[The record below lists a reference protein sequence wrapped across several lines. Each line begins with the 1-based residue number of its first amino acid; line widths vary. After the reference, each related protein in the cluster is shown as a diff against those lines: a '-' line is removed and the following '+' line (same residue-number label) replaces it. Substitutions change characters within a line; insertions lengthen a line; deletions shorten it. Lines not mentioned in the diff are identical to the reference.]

1 MRVLLPDSSELE
13 LPDGATGLD
22 AARAIGPKLAEQA
35 VLIRQNGNVQD
46 LRLPLAD
53 GQPIQILTTRDTED
67 PDALYVLRHSAAHLL
82 AEAVRKLY
90 PGVKIAIGPP
100 IENGFYYD
108 FEFPEPIRE
117 EDLEKIEAE
126 VQRELKEGRTWERE
140 EVSADEAKRRF
151 EAEGERYKVELV
163 DTAEGEISL
172 YTQGEFTDLCRGPHL
187 QDSKPIKAI
196 KLTSL
201 AGAYWR
207 GDEKNTQLTRI
218 YGTAFFSQADLDAHL
233 ERLEQAKAR
242 DHRRLG
248 RELDLFHLSEESPGS
263 PFWHP
268 KGMVIWNALEDL
280 RRRENA
286 RRGYSEVKTPLI
298 YDTDVWVTSGHWEKF
313 RENMFLVAGEGDEPH
328 AALKPMNCPGHML
341 LFGSQLRS
349 YRDLPIRYA
358 ESSTLH
364 RNELAGA
371 LHGLLR
377 VRHVTQDDAHIFCT
391 EEQVPGE
398 IDACIEFV
406 KDLYALFEVTPHAEL
421 STRPEERLG
430 TDEEW
435 DHAEGILQAALERHG
450 IEYVIG
456 EGEGTFYAPKIDLH
470 MRDTLGRSWQM
481 GTIQAD
487 AQMPRRFGL
496 TYMGPDNVEHTPDRH
511 PPGAARL
518 ARALH
523 RHHRRALR
531 RRLPALARARATA
544 VDPRR
549 REPPRGRK
557 RAARAD
563 RGRGF
568 PRRPRPARRDARE
581 ADPRGRAGEDPVHD
595 RLRRP
600 RVGRVARGAGARRR
614 AVDDEPFRAART
626 VPGRA
631 CYDRV
636 LKEGADHCPSPSRA
650 ASSRGFN
657 RAGWTRK
664 TWPLLAAVFVVDEED
679 STSLVKSL

>member
-1 MRVLLPDSSELE
+1 MKVVLPDSSELE

-35 VLIRQNGNVQD
+35 VLVRSNGRVRD
-46 LRLPLAD
+46 LRLSLED
-53 GQPIQILTTRDTED
+53 GEQIQILTTRDKAD
-67 PDALYVLRHSAAHLL
+67 PDALYVLRHSTAHLL
-82 AEAVRKLY
+82 AEAVQRLY

-126 VQRELKEGRTWERE
+126 IMRELKEGRTWERE
-140 EVSADEAKRRF
+140 EISAEEAKRRF

-163 DTAEGEISL
+163 DTAEGDISL

-248 RELDLFHLSEESPGS
+248 RRLDLFHLSEESPGS

-298 YDTDVWVTSGHWEKF
+298 YDKSVWETSGHWEKF
-313 RENMFLVAGEGDEPH
+313 RENMFLVAGEGEEPH
-328 AALKPMNCPGHML
+328 QGLKPMNCPGHML

-364 RNELAGA
+364 RNELAGT

-391 EEQVPGE
+391 EEQVPDE

-406 KDLYALFEVTPHAEL
+406 K
-421 STRPEERLG
+421 
-430 TDEEW
+430 
-435 DHAEGILQAALERHG
+435 
-450 IEYVIG
+450 
-456 EGEGTFYAPKIDLH
+456 
-470 MRDTLGRSWQM
+470 
-481 GTIQAD
+481 
-487 AQMPRRFGL
+487 
-496 TYMGPDNVEHTPDRH
+496 
-511 PPGAARL
+511 
-518 ARALH
+518 
-523 RHHRRALR
+523 
-531 RRLPALARARATA
+531 
-544 VDPRR
+544 
-549 REPPRGRK
+549 
-557 RAARAD
+557 
-563 RGRGF
+563 
-568 PRRPRPARRDARE
+568 
-581 ADPRGRAGEDPVHD
+581 
-595 RLRRP
+595 
-600 RVGRVARGAGARRR
+600 
-614 AVDDEPFRAART
+614 
-626 VPGRA
+626 
-631 CYDRV
+631 
-636 LKEGADHCPSPSRA
+636 
-650 ASSRGFN
+650 
-657 RAGWTRK
+657 
-664 TWPLLAAVFVVDEED
+664 
-679 STSLVKSL
+679 

>member
-1 MRVLLPDSSELE
+1 MKVVLPDSTELE

-35 VLIRQNGNVQD
+35 VLVRTNGSVQD
-46 LRLPLAD
+46 VRLPLAD
-53 GQPIQILTTRDTED
+53 GQPIQFLTTRDTDD
-67 PDALYVLRHSAAHLL
+67 PDALFVLRHSAAHLL
-82 AEAVRKLY
+82 AEAVRRLY

-117 EDLEKIEAE
+117 EDLERIEAE
-126 VQRELKEGRTWERE
+126 IGRLLAEGRTWERE
-140 EVSADEAKRRF
+140 EITAAQARQRF
-151 EAEGERYKVELV
+151 LEENEPYKVELV
-163 DTAEGEISL
+163 ETAEGAISL
-172 YTQGEFTDLCRGPHL
+172 YSQEGFTDLCRGPHL

-207 GDEKNTQLTRI
+207 GDEQNTQLTRI
-218 YGTAFFSQADLDAHL
+218 YGTAFYSQADLDAYL

-242 DHRRLG
+242 DHRKLG

-268 KGMVIWNALEDL
+268 KGMVLWNELEDL
-280 RRRENA
+280 RRRENL

-298 YDTDVWVTSGHWEKF
+298 YDTGVWVTSGHWEKF
-313 RENMFLVAGEGDEPH
+313 RDNMFLVAGEGEEPH

-364 RNELAGA
+364 RNELAGS

-391 EEQVPGE
+391 EEQVPEE
-398 IDACIEFV
+398 IDRCIEFA
-406 KDLYALFEVTPHAEL
+406 KDLYGLFGVEPFAEL
-421 STRPEERLG
+421 STRPDERLG

-435 DHAEGILQAALERHG
+435 DHAEGILQAALERHE
-450 IEYVIG
+450 IPFVIG

-470 MRDTLGRSWQM
+470 MKDTLGRSWQM

-487 AQMPRRFGL
+487 SQMPRRFGL
-496 TYMGPDNVEHTPDRH
+496 TYMGADNEEHVPVVIH
-511 PPGAARL
+511 
-518 ARALH
+518 RALLGSLERFLGILIEHYGGAFPFWLAPVQVRLIPVGEGH
-523 RHHRRALR
+523 RDAVNALR
-531 RRLPALARARATA
+531 ERVEAEGFR
-544 VDPRR
+544 VDVDQRD
-549 REPPRGRK
+549 ETLGK
-557 RAARAD
+557 RI
-563 RGRGF
+563 
-568 PRRPRPARRDARE
+568 RDAELQKVPYTVVYGDRE
-581 ADPRGRAGEDPVHD
+581 SDESLAVREHGGGQSTKSLEQLLADFRAG
-595 RLRRP
+595 
-600 RVGRVARGAGARRR
+600 VATIQ
-614 AVDDEPFRAART
+614 P
-626 VPGRA
+626 
-631 CYDRV
+631 
-636 LKEGADHCPSPSRA
+636 
-650 ASSRGFN
+650 
-657 RAGWTRK
+657 
-664 TWPLLAAVFVVDEED
+664 
-679 STSLVKSL
+679 